1 MSLVFGP
8 IRSPI
13 VGIHTPGPRNWQYS
27 GQTLPSQPSEML
39 SKRLPLSLVH
49 TGLADEAFTVLVHR
63 KLSRD
68 PDDRVGVYDSEIVYS
83 RCQLSPGSLMR
94 MLTGCPCCPART
106 GELSAPRPTFRKPVC
121 VPTLWKVTGI
131 SAGVCENPSSLYRV
145 CTDRH
150 RRRQA
155 TRIVMAANGF
165 MRSVTLSEKVC
176 VAAPEQTWRA
186 QSGGEFSCCLA
197 CAPEDSISTV

>member
-1 MSLVFGP
+1 MSSAN
-8 IRSPI
+8 R
-13 VGIHTPGPRNWQYS
+13 
-27 GQTLPSQPSEML
+27 
-39 SKRLPLSLVH
+39 
-49 TGLADEAFTVLVHR
+49 
-63 KLSRD
+63 
-68 PDDRVGVYDSEIVYS
+68 
-83 RCQLSPGSLMR
+83 
-94 MLTGCPCCPART
+94 
-106 GELSAPRPTFRKPVC
+106 ELSAPRPTFRKPAC

-176 VAAPEQTWRA
+176 VAAPNRLDERSLKA
-186 QSGGEFSCCLA
+186 KALA
-197 CAPEDSISTV
+197 ALHVLIDSISTV